1 VSAFAVCEFTNFE
14 DCPMRVAKLSRS
26 LLALGVVLVAACSDD
41 PITPP
46 PGDDNPAPTGVAAA
60 ATGTTTINVT
70 WTAPAKAVTQ
80 FVLQRATGA
89 GAYAEIARPA
99 AGATAYADAGLTAS
113 TSYSYRIAAVRD
125 GETSDFSAV
134 ATATTED
141 EGVPSNI
148 VEVTTNIT
156 TNTLWTS
163 DKTYILKCFC
173 KVANGATLTIQA
185 GTKIVGD
192 FETLGASLFV
202 MRGARIIANGTADN
216 PIVFTSE
223 RDAGQRQAGDWG
235 GLILIG
241 NARINRSGTV
251 NLEGTGTDN
260 NLNPAVP
267 YSGGDNDFDNS
278 GSLRYVRVEYA
289 GYAPAP
295 DAELNAFTFAAV
307 GGQTTVEFLQSLN
320 GLDDSFEWFGGN
332 MDARN
337 LVSYEAG
344 DDHFDMSE
352 GFRGRLQYLIGY
364 QSKVLV
370 PRPQAGGVSTDP
382 QGIENDGCGSNAG
395 GGCDLGFNSTPLTI
409 PVVANFTLIGNPGF
423 NGAGGGFGMVL
434 RRGVGGHYVNGL
446 IARWPNAGVGYRDA
460 QTKLRE
466 TEGVLSIQ
474 GVFVA
479 QTTNLFQAGQQVY
492 GSPGNLEHAAA
503 TTAASLFTAL
513 PADPT
518 AGADF
523 DWSLAAGVAPRTGGV
538 AVFTGDLANRA
549 AGFVTATAF
558 RGAADPAGA
567 KWWTGWTAYH
577 DN

>member
-1 VSAFAVCEFTNFE
+1 
-14 DCPMRVAKLSRS
+14 MRVAKLSRS
-26 LLALGVVLVAACSDD
+26 LLALTAVLVAACGED
-41 PITPP
+41 PVTPP
-46 PGDDNPAPTGVAAA
+46 PGNDNPAPTGLAAA
-60 ATGTTTINVT
+60 PTGTTTINLT
-70 WTAPAKAVTQ
+70 WAAPAKAVTQ
-80 FVLQRATGA
+80 FVLQRATGT

-113 TSYSYRIAAVRD
+113 TAYSYRLAAVRD
-125 GETSDFSAV
+125 GATSAFSAV
-134 ATATTED
+134 ATATTGD
-141 EGVPSNI
+141 EEVPSNI
-148 VEVTTNIT
+148 VDVTANIT

-163 DKTYILKCFC
+163 VKIYVLKGFI
-173 KVANGATLTIQA
+173 KVANGATLTIQP
-185 GTKIVGD
+185 GTRIVGD

-202 MRGARIIANGTADN
+202 LRGARIVANGTADH

-223 RDAGQRQAGDWG
+223 REAGQRQPGDWG

-260 NLNPAVP
+260 TLNPFIP

-295 DAELNAFTFAAV
+295 DAELNSFTFAAV
-307 GGQTTVEFLQSLN
+307 GGQTTVEFLQALN
-320 GLDDSFEWFGGN
+320 GLDDHYEWFGGT

-337 LVSYEAG
+337 LVSYESG

-352 GFRGRLQYLIGY
+352 GFRGRLQFLIGY

-370 PRPQAGGVSTDP
+370 PRPQAGGVSSDP

-409 PVVANFTLIGNPGF
+409 PVVANFTLIGTGPGVV
-423 NGAGGGFGMVL
+423 GASGGYGMVL

-446 IARWPNAGVGYRDA
+446 LARWPSAAVGYRDA
-460 QTKLRE
+460 QTKQRE
-466 TEGVLSIQ
+466 IEGVFSLQ
-474 GVFVA
+474 GIYA
-479 QTTNLFQAGQQVY
+479 AETATLFQAGQQVY

-513 PADPT
+513 PANP
-518 AGADF
+518 AAAADF

-549 AGFVTATAF
+549 AGFVNATGY

-567 KWWTGWTAYH
+567 KWWAGWTAYS